1 MVRLSEETGQIVLRR
16 RVGDG
21 EKVEAVE
28 QARSGGD
35 VFVFFGIVWRASDV
49 CFFSLG
55 LRDPLL
61 WFYLFYFY
69 PLMYFIVGIGGPL
82 ERCEGDR
89 EWRPEAVH

>member
-1 MVRLSEETGQIVLRR
+1 ME
-16 RVGDG
+16 G
-21 EKVEAVE
+21 E
-28 QARSGGD
+28 R
-35 VFVFFGIVWRASDV
+35 
-49 CFFSLG
+49 CLFFSLG

-69 PLMYFIVGIGGPL
+69 PLMYFIVGIGEPL

>member
-49 CFFSLG
+49 CFF
-55 LRDPLL
+55 PLDYVIHYSG
-61 WFYLFYFY
+61 FI
-69 PLMYFIVGIGGPL
+69 YFIFI
-82 ERCEGDR
+82 
-89 EWRPEAVH
+89 H